1 MFTMNKHL
9 VPEYLM
15 ELSEVHWK
23 NMFYSYIYTDSSSLV
38 NVSPMRIALAYLF
51 LLRAAYTAL

>member
-1 MFTMNKHL
+1 MKKHL
-9 VPEYLM
+9 VPENLM

-38 NVSPMRIALAYLF
+38 NVSSMRLALVYLF
-51 LLRAAYTAL
+51 LLRAA